1 MPEFVLEPVS
11 DHLYVRGCRIRMAIF
26 ASIDW
31 ADLRSALTTT
41 IDICVKHNVPGVK
54 KIFIDP
60 YTLPKEIIPSDV
72 EITTSKAVDGE
83 LYELVNTL
91 AQRDGDYPRKTDIGS
106 HKKVLAAGT
115 LALKTYGIG
124 PCSARWYYGSFDVF
138 VRLEQR
144 LAGLY
149 PSIVRHSGRCRGM
162 S

>member
-1 MPEFVLEPVS
+1 
-11 DHLYVRGCRIRMAIF
+11 MAIF

-41 IDICVKHNVPGVK
+41 IDICVKHKVPGVK

-60 YTLPKEIIPSDV
+60 YTLPKAILPSDV
-72 EITTSKAVDGE
+72 EITTSKVVDGE

-91 AQRDGDYPRKTDIGS
+91 AQRDSNYPRKNDIGS
-106 HKKVLAAGT
+106 HPKVLAAGT
-115 LALKTYGIG
+115 SALKTYGIG

-149 PSIVRHSGRCRGM
+149 PSITRHSGRCRGM
-162 S
+162 SYEISQSDFKFESFNILTQLS